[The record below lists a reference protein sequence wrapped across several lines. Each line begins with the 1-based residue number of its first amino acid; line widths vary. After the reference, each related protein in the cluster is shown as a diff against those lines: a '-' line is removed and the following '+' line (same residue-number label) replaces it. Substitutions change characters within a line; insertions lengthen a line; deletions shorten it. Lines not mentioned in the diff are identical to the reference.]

1 MLNKQYEILLRFIKE
16 PWRRFTFKDV
26 KKLTG
31 KKSESYIYNSLKEFV
46 KENILKEEK
55 AGNVV
60 LYSLNLKTLKTQI
73 YAGFIAEYVA
83 WRQKNVPYKD
93 LQKVADK
100 IPVNFYI
107 FIITGSYAKNEQKQT
122 SDIDAVIIIEDQSEP
137 KKVYANLDLICE
149 LNIPKIHLYVFKKS
163 EFLEMLLNKEANYG
177 KEIEKNHLILTE
189 GQTYIKLIQE
199 AIENGF
205 NGSNL
210 LGQG

>member
-177 KEIEKNHLILTE
+177 KEIVKNNLLLYGGEVYYKILE
-189 GQTYIKLIQE
+189 E

-205 NGSNL
+205 NDKKL
-210 LGQG
+210 H